1 MKSIS
6 CLLITLTCSALPLMG
21 QESSLIEYRFDQVRS
36 KVVVTTASAESRASA
51 GTVAH
56 SGERVRTGWFGYALL
71 AAPKYAARFEVFS
84 GSEITLAG
92 GVPGVILTLDR
103 GRLKAIFDKIT
114 GEEPRLVRTPGALLA
129 VRGTRYGIEV
139 GRDGV
144 ADLVVFDGI
153 VEVRSPL
160 RPEPLLVRAG
170 ETCHFSM
177 HTPPMAMPMPK
188 GMNEGMWQRHGA
200 GGGMDGGMMPRDG
213 GMGGGSRDKPPM
225 SGSGHHGH

>member
-6 CLLITLTCSALPLMG
+6 CLLITLTCSVLPLMG
-21 QESSLIEYRFDQVRS
+21 QESPIEYRFDQVRS
-36 KVVVTTASAESRASA
+36 KVVVTSASLEHRASE

-56 SGERVRTGWFGYALL
+56 GGDRVRTGWLGYALL
-71 AAPKYAARFEVFS
+71 AAPRYAARFEVFS
-84 GSEITLAG
+84 GSEVTLAG
-92 GVPGVILTLDR
+92 GVPGVILTVER

-114 GEEPRLVRTPGALLA
+114 GEEPRIVRTPGALLA

-139 GRDGV
+139 GRDGI
-144 ADLVVFDGI
+144 ADLVVFEGT
-153 VEVRSPL
+153 VEVRSHL

-170 ETCHFSM
+170 ETCRFSM
-177 HTPPMAMPMPK
+177 NTPPMAMPMPK

-200 GGGMDGGMMPRDG
+200 GGGMDRGTMPRDG

-225 SGSGHHGH
+225 PGSGHH